1 MYLPGISSQHIHHM
15 CYGTSCPSVSS
26 CLTVAGTSP
35 GQFLIRHKEQC
46 NPVAC
51 PMPYL
56 CIQNQKVRTNI
67 IMKKVIFMGVLGLF
81 LLGSCNSK
89 SGDSHEG
96 HNHETEEHNHD
107 GHDHEGH
114 DHEHEGHNHEHEEQE
129 NHAGESDEIIL
140 PPAKAQAAGVAV
152 STIEPGSF
160 HQVIK
165 TSGQVMAAQGD
176 ESVAVATVAGVVSF
190 KGKVIEGMSVSKGT
204 PLVVLSSKN
213 MADGDPVQKARI
225 AYEVSKKEY
234 ERMKA
239 LVGNKIVSEKE
250 FAQAEQVYEN
260 ARISYEA
267 VAKNHSASGQAVV
280 SPISGYVKNLLVK
293 EGDYV
298 GIGQPL
304 VSVTQNRKL
313 FLRADVS
320 EKYYPYLN
328 SIGSANFRTPYN
340 DKVYTLKE
348 LGGRMLSYGK
358 ASGENGYYVP
368 VTFEFDNKGDVIP
381 GSFVEVFLLSSPMEN
396 VLSLPHSALTE
407 EQGSFFVYL
416 QLDEE
421 GYKKQLVTLGAD
433 NGESVQI
440 LSGIKAGDRVV
451 TQGAYQVKL
460 ASATNAIPAHSHE
473 H

>member
-1 MYLPGISSQHIHHM
+1 
-15 CYGTSCPSVSS
+15 
-26 CLTVAGTSP
+26 
-35 GQFLIRHKEQC
+35 
-46 NPVAC
+46 
-51 PMPYL
+51 
-56 CIQNQKVRTNI
+56 
-67 IMKKVIFMGVLGLF
+67 MKKYIFIGVIGMF

-89 SGDSHEG
+89 SADGHGG
-96 HNHETEEHNHD
+96 HNHETEKHEGHEHEGCNHD
-107 GHDHEGH
+107 HEGHDHEGH
-114 DHEHEGHNHEHEEQE
+114 DHEGHDHEGHEGHNHESHEGHDHSHGNETP
-129 NHAGESDEIIL
+129 AGNSDEIIL
-140 PPAKAQAAGVAV
+140 PLAKAQAAGVKSSV
-152 STIEPGSF
+152 VEPGTF

-190 KGKVIEGMSVSKGT
+190 RGQVIEGMSVSKGM
-204 PLVVLSSKN
+204 PLVNLSSKN
-213 MADGDPVQKARI
+213 MADGDPVQRARI

-239 LVGNKIVSEKE
+239 LVGNKIVSEKD
-250 FAQAEQVYEN
+250 FAQAEQAYEN

-267 VAKNHSASGQAVV
+267 VAKNNSASGQAVT
-280 SPISGYVKNLLVK
+280 SPISGYVKSLLVK

-298 GIGQPL
+298 QVGQPL
-304 VSVTQNRKL
+304 VSITQNRKL

-320 EKYYPYLN
+320 EKYYQYLRT
-328 SIGSANFRTPYN
+328 IGSANFCTPYN
-340 DKVYTLKE
+340 NKVYALKD
-348 LGGRMLSYGK
+348 LGGRLLSYGK
-358 ASGENGYYVP
+358 ASGGDGGYYVP
-368 VTFEFDNKGDVIP
+368 VTFEFDNKGDIIP
-381 GSFVEVFLLSSPMEN
+381 GSFVEIFLLSSPIEN
-396 VLSLPHSALTE
+396 VISLPHTALTE

-440 LSGIKAGDRVV
+440 LSGVKAGERVV
-451 TQGAYQVKL
+451 TEGAYQVKL

>member
-1 MYLPGISSQHIHHM
+1 
-15 CYGTSCPSVSS
+15 
-26 CLTVAGTSP
+26 
-35 GQFLIRHKEQC
+35 
-46 NPVAC
+46 
-51 PMPYL
+51 
-56 CIQNQKVRTNI
+56 
-67 IMKKVIFMGVLGLF
+67 MKKVIFMGVLGLF

-129 NHAGESDEIIL
+129 NHAGGSDEIIL

-152 STIEPGSF
+152 STVEPGSF

-250 FAQAEQVYEN
+250 FAQAEQIYEN

-267 VAKNHSASGQAVV
+267 VAKNHSAIGQNITAPIRRLREKYSGERRGLCHNWPAIGQRDTEPPSCSSVPKCRKSITRISAQLIP
-280 SPISGYVKNLLVK
+280 PISGHHIIIRYMNW
-293 EGDYV
+293 
-298 GIGQPL
+298 
-304 VSVTQNRKL
+304 
-313 FLRADVS
+313 
-320 EKYYPYLN
+320 
-328 SIGSANFRTPYN
+328 
-340 DKVYTLKE
+340 
-348 LGGRMLSYGK
+348 
-358 ASGENGYYVP
+358 
-368 VTFEFDNKGDVIP
+368 
-381 GSFVEVFLLSSPMEN
+381 
-396 VLSLPHSALTE
+396 
-407 EQGSFFVYL
+407 
-416 QLDEE
+416 
-421 GYKKQLVTLGAD
+421 
-433 NGESVQI
+433 
-440 LSGIKAGDRVV
+440 
-451 TQGAYQVKL
+451 
-460 ASATNAIPAHSHE
+460 E

>member
-1 MYLPGISSQHIHHM
+1 
-15 CYGTSCPSVSS
+15 
-26 CLTVAGTSP
+26 
-35 GQFLIRHKEQC
+35 
-46 NPVAC
+46 
-51 PMPYL
+51 
-56 CIQNQKVRTNI
+56 
-67 IMKKVIFMGVLGLF
+67 MKKVIFMGAIGLF

-89 SGDSHEG
+89 SGDNHDGHNHKTEEKCHEG
-96 HNHETEEHNHD
+96 HD
-107 GHDHEGH
+107 HDHEGH
-114 DHEHEGHNHEHEEQE
+114 DHEGHNHEGHDHDHEGHDHKHEGHNHGSEAKES
-129 NHAGESDEIIL
+129 HAGGSDEIIL
-140 PPAKAQAAGVAV
+140 PPAKAQAAGVESSIV
-152 STIEPGSF
+152 EPGVF

-165 TSGQVMAAQGD
+165 TSGQVLAAQGD

-190 KGKVIEGMSVSKGT
+190 KGKVVEGMSVSKGM
-204 PLVVLSSKN
+204 PLVLLSSKN

-250 FAQAEQVYEN
+250 FAQAEQIYEN

-267 VAKNHSASGQAVV
+267 VAKNHSASGQAVT
-280 SPISGYVKNLLVK
+280 SPIGGYVKNLLVK

-298 GIGQPL
+298 SVGQPL
-304 VSVTQNRKL
+304 VSITQNRKL

-320 EKYYPYLN
+320 EKYYPYLRTI
-328 SIGSANFRTPYN
+328 SSANFCTPYN
-340 DKVYTLKE
+340 NKVHALKD
-348 LGGRMLSYGK
+348 LDGRMLSYGK
-358 ASGENGYYVP
+358 ASGENGYYIP
-368 VTFEFDNKGDVIP
+368 VTFEFDNKGDIIP
-381 GSFVEVFLLSSPMEN
+381 GSFVEIFLLSSPIEN
-396 VLSLPHSALTE
+396 VISLPHSALTE

-421 GYKKQLVTLGAD
+421 GYKKQLVSLGAD

-440 LSGIKAGDRVV
+440 LSGVKAGDRVV